1 MESDHILLSNY
12 YGARTPPPSLDIVS
26 FNPNLIHTG
35 LAMIT
40 THVEKCEWRL
50 RLTAQGDDQERSG
63 VGFELR

>member
-1 MESDHILLSNY
+1 MELEP
-12 YGARTPPPSLDIVS
+12 PPPSLDIVS